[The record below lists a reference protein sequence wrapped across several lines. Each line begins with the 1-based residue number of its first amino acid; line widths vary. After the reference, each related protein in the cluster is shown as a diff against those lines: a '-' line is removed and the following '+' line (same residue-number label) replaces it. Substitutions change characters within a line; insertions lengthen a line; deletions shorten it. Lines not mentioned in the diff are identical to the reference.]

1 MLIVLRENQLC
12 KTSTQHRKNSKQS
25 SRLQPQRD
33 SCFAIICVRPSIKCF
48 RMPSFC
54 WPIFLSYLLTEL
66 KLTGFITF
74 ITSDL
79 LQMNS
84 LNNQHSRACANIY
97 AVACVLHSNN
107 LLVCPR
113 SAIFKPLST
122 QSQLCDECYNHT
134 HARVGETARSTT
146 ACSACRADQKT
157 LQTSPFFLLLRKF
170 SLKQYFISLMK

>member
-1 MLIVLRENQLC
+1 M
-12 KTSTQHRKNSKQS
+12 SKYFFTLGFS
-25 SRLQPQRD
+25 VGLY
-33 SCFAIICVRPSIKCF
+33 
-48 RMPSFC
+48 
-54 WPIFLSYLLTEL
+54 FLPHLLKEL
-66 KLTGFITF
+66 KLNDFITF

-84 LNNQHSRACANIY
+84 LNNQHSRAGANIY

-107 LLVCPR
+107 LLICPC

-146 ACSACRADQKT
+146 ARSACRADQNC
-157 LQTSPFFLLLRKF
+157 LFFLLLRKF
-170 SLKQYFISLMK
+170 SLKQYLMSLMK